1 MINYSLSQKRNPQ
14 DPEGPRKWYASAQA
28 TGEVDIDELAAEIAH
43 ATALTDG
50 DVVSAIRSLVN
61 RIIYHLTRGEIVRM
75 ETFGDFRVSLSS
87 EGVEAEEDFTPAHIR
102 KVRVIYTPGEG
113 IESALQPLALEFR
126 KAPRRADVEAI
137 GQEEETVPGA

>member
-14 DPEGPRKWYASAQA
+14 DPEGPRKWYPTAQS
-28 TGEVDIDELAAEIAH
+28 TGEVDIDELASEIAH

-87 EGVEAEEDFTPAHIR
+87 EGVENEEDFNVAHIR
-102 KVRVIYTPGEG
+102 KVRVIYTPGDG
-113 IESALQPLALEFR
+113 IEAAIQPLNLEFR

-137 GQEEETVPGA
+137 GDEEETAPGA